1 MPARSVRR
9 VPRFHCGL
17 DFSRTGS
24 GLPCPRRNDTRKYTE
39 ILCIFAWFRLHC
51 VTRPVNHCV
60 QSRSNVFSARFSTRG
75 NIYYWQFTPRIVPCG
90 NCPRNLKSLLV
101 DHRDKLNSNAWF
113 SHEIQPRVIVPRFG
127 YSRFDARGSRRV
139 DWSRVYRIF
148 RHCYRHTLLSP
159 NFSTEFEL
167 WRNTRSWLRANIN
180 CWSCDLKSIRFK
192 RAFRTIVLHVVCVFF
207 FSLLLLFSPFLYTQ
221 IFMRV

>member
-127 YSRFDARGSRRV
+127 YSIRCPRVTARWLIARV
-139 DWSRVYRIF
+139 PNFSALLPTHASLAQLLHRIRTLAQYAIVASCKYKLLVLWLEIDSIQTCVSNNCFACCVRVF
-148 RHCYRHTLLSP
+148 LLSP
-159 NFSTEFEL
+159 S
-167 WRNTRSWLRANIN
+167 S
-180 CWSCDLKSIRFK
+180 
-192 RAFRTIVLHVVCVFF
+192 
-207 FSLLLLFSPFLYTQ
+207 FSPFLYTQ